1 MLKLKGQIQRH
12 QQQQGQI
19 SKSEVFV
26 THFLSPSVWAVPGS
40 PLCVRGCDQRHT
52 PALGPSGQQPQQPR
66 VPRSWPRRPPLAGRR
81 FYQTAGG
88 VTHLLPRTRSCPT
101 KTDRQV
107 CLLFTQDRW
116 TTFSLKKLAPPDLQT
131 RCAANRIQVIQLK
144 TSDFTSQ
151 QEVSLDQRPKLALY
165 RTAVKCFPPRKRL
178 LGSLHTD
185 WVCFFL
191 LISIPV
197 TFSFLI

>member
-66 VPRSWPRRPPLAGRR
+66 VPRSCPRRPPLAGRR

-116 TTFSLKKLAPPDLQT
+116 TTFSLKKLAPPDL
-131 RCAANRIQVIQLK
+131 
-144 TSDFTSQ
+144 
-151 QEVSLDQRPKLALY
+151 
-165 RTAVKCFPPRKRL
+165 RTAVQLIEFKSFNSRLQTSHHNRKSAWIK
-178 LGSLHTD
+178 GQNLHFIAQRWNAFHLEKD
-185 WVCFFL
+185 Y
-191 LISIPV
+191 
-197 TFSFLI
+197 

>member
-116 TTFSLKKLAPPDLQT
+116 TTFSLKKLAPPDLRTAVQLIEFKSFNSRLQT
-131 RCAANRIQVIQLK
+131 SH
-144 TSDFTSQ
+144 T
-151 QEVSLDQRPKLALY
+151 KLALY